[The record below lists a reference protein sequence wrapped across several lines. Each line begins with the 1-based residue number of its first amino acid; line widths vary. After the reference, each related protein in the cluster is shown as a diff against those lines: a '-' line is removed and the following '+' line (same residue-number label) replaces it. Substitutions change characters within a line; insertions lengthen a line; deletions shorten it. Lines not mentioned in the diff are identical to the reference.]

1 MKIKK
6 LFAMASAV
14 VMMATA
20 TTVPAM
26 AAVLEVRKPIK
37 TTNCFNCGNSFTLY
51 PNNGQDETIADY
63 FDLSD
68 YSALQSAL
76 NNDGGKTVII
86 NNASASYCVNND
98 CYIQAISDLL
108 GDSYLCFDC
117 IATVYDQ
124 DSNTPITPDD
134 SSTVS
139 GKSGST
145 NLTASVASGY
155 TISIPQS
162 VTLSGSSDGSGIK
175 SATIPVLIKGD
186 ISEEANVVVTTEAP
200 TMKRTGSKDVTATV
214 TEPDKTTWS
223 RTACAGDGT
232 KRNYTVSANL
242 TPGDWKGTMTFN
254 CSLGVLTE
262 VNFGI
267 ACLGDDALEFPY
279 TVNYGITWEQWVN
292 SDKNTYGFTISN
304 GKVMYPSPDNDR
316 WVHEPSTGKAVSP
329 TDLILPDTVYGQSYT
344 ITVSD

>member
-6 LFAMASAV
+6 LFAVASAV
-14 VMMATA
+14 VMMVAA

-26 AAVLEVRKPIK
+26 AATAGVSKPAK
-37 TTNCFNCGNSFTLY
+37 TETCLKCLQSFTLY
-51 PNNGQDETIADY
+51 FASDFKSVLEYYGI
-63 FDLSD
+63 SD
-68 YSALQSAL
+68 YSALEDA
-76 NNDGGKTVII
+76 
-86 NNASASYCVNND
+86 ASPLKGTLVDDNTYYYRVPDVAVCITSIKDDVSNKYI
-98 CYIQAISDLL
+98 CY
-108 GDSYLCFDC
+108 DC
-117 IATVYDQ
+117 INAVYGQ
-124 DSNTPITPDD
+124 NSNTPTVPDD

-139 GKSGST
+139 GKSGNT

-162 VTLSGSSDGSGIK
+162 VTLSGSNDGSGAK

-186 ISEEANVVVTTEAP
+186 IAEEANVVVTTEAP

-267 ACLGDDALEFPY
+267 TFIGDDPLKLPL
-279 TVNYGITWEQWVN
+279 TVDYGTTWEQWVN
-292 SDKNTYGFTISN
+292 SDKNTYGFTISD
-304 GKVMYPSPDNDR
+304 GKIMYPSPDNDR

-344 ITVSD
+344 ITVPG